1 MTNLQVGFQMTVH
14 ALRVVNGID
23 FSLPRLNVWLRH
35 ALARVIAA
43 RYAEQRENLA
53 RTGFGGMV

>member
-1 MTNLQVGFQMTVH
+1 MTVH